1 MSVTKTGYVSLVKVR
16 FNECDP
22 LGHVNNAVYLN
33 YLEQVAI
40 DHASTLGWSGKE
52 LNEMVGAVF
61 VARKHEITYH
71 QPAFDNDWLLVC
83 TWPTEM
89 RGARGMRSYT
99 VSRFSGDRAGWTN
112 RLVPFAKMPVV
123 NKRDLLVTAQTEWAF
138 MNVTTGRPARIPEV
152 VARDFIEVG

>member
-1 MSVTKTGYVSLVKVR
+1 MSLTKTGYVSLVRVR

-40 DHASTLGWSGKE
+40 DHASALGWSGRE
-52 LNEMVGAVF
+52 LNELVGAVF

-71 QPAFDNDWLLVC
+71 QPAFENDWLLVC

-89 RGARGMRSYT
+89 RGARGIRNYT
-99 VSRFSGDRAGWTN
+99 ISRFTGDRKVWID
-112 RLVPFAKMPVV
+112 RVVPFAQLPEAGKTDLVV
-123 NKRDLLVTAQTEWAF
+123 SARTEWAF
-138 MNVTTGRPARIPEV
+138 MNVQTGRPARIPVE
-152 VARDFIEVG
+152 VARDFIEVE